1 MGGLYEANRQLGLF
15 GKKILPSR
23 HPADLYDILDDE
35 EEYELDLWDEDM
47 DDEDIE
53 SDDDY

>member
-1 MGGLYEANRQLGLF
+1 MSETTIGPLWEED
-15 GKKILPSR
+15 PSK
-23 HPADLYDILDDE
+23 PSPGDLYDILDDE